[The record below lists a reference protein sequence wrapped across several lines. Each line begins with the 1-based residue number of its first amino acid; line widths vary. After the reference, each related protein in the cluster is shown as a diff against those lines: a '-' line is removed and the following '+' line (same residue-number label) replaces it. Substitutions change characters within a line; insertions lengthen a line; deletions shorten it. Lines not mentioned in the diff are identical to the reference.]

1 MLGATASHLVYSAGV
16 WPPLKAMDLDF
27 SQMSTPSHFAHDPM
41 LAWAFWQF
49 RHNAYTKVQPHP
61 GYDLISSWGRS
72 KPLGVFSVTSNIDGH
87 WQRTAGVGA
96 NRLFEVHGTLT
107 RLQTVDHGSTIWD
120 TPSADIEALVMPAWD
135 LTPGEQV
142 ISSWICATKP

>member
-1 MLGATASHLVYSAGV
+1 MRSAAPSHVVYSAGV

-27 SQMSTPSHFAHDPM
+27 SQMSTPSHFTHDPM

-61 GYDLISSWGRS
+61 GYDLISSWSRS

-96 NRLFEVHGTLT
+96 DRLYEVTTFPQHVCVTL
-107 RLQTVDHGSTIWD
+107 
-120 TPSADIEALVMPAWD
+120 
-135 LTPGEQV
+135 
-142 ISSWICATKP
+142 